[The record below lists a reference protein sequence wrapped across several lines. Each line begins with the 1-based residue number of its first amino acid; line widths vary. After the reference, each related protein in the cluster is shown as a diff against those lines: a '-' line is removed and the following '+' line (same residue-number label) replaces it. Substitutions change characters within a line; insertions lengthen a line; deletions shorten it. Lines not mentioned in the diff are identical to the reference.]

1 MASLIL
7 YFSHYLLL
15 VTFFIMSVWDFAT
28 QSGLYRDTKDS
39 KETFIKVSQQ
49 MAQFA
54 SIMLC

>member
-1 MASLIL
+1 
-7 YFSHYLLL
+7 
-15 VTFFIMSVWDFAT
+15 MSVWDFAT